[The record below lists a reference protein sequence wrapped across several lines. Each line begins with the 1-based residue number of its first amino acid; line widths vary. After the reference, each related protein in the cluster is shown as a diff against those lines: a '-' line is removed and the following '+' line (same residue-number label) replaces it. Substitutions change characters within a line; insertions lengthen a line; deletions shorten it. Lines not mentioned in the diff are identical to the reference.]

1 MRSSLVWLALL
12 LTILLVGLFAAA
24 AAQQQ
29 QQIAEG
35 FTDPKPPQTELDIGR
50 MLQLLQRLG
59 GFVMNPANWQERYAL
74 IGKTPVELARL
85 QLAQQARSQ

>member
-12 LTILLVGLFAAA
+12 LTILLVGLFAATQA
-24 AAQQQ
+24 R
-29 QQIAEG
+29 INEG
-35 FTDPKPPQTELDIGR
+35 FSSNAATPPPPQADIDIGR

-85 QLAQQARSQ
+85 QLAQQASSQ

>member
-12 LTILLVGLFAAA
+12 LTILLVGLFAATQA
-24 AAQQQ
+24 R
-29 QQIAEG
+29 INEG
-35 FTDPKPPQTELDIGR
+35 FSSNAATPPPQADIDIGR

-85 QLAQQARSQ
+85 QLGKTD

>member
-1 MRSSLVWLALL
+1 MRSFVWLALL
-12 LTILLVGLFAAA
+12 LTILLVGLVAAA
-24 AAQQQ
+24 RRQR
-29 QQIAEG
+29 IAEG
-35 FTDPKPPQTELDIGR
+35 FSTTPETAKPPQADIDIGR

-85 QLAQQARSQ
+85 QLAQQGK

>member
-1 MRSSLVWLALL
+1 MRSSYVWLTLL
-12 LTILLVGLFAAA
+12 LTILLVGLFAAFVRSHELM
-24 AAQQQ
+24 
-29 QQIAEG
+29 EG
-35 FTDPKPPQTELDIGR
+35 FSSNVAKPPQTDIDIGR

-85 QLAQQARSQ
+85 QLAKPNQ